1 MQDHDTDVLALGAKP
16 LPLKTAPGWELEN
29 QSARE
34 AAHDR
39 AWKR

>member
-1 MQDHDTDVLALGAKP
+1 MQDHDTDVLARGAKP
-16 LPLKTAPGWELEN
+16 LPLKTAPDWELES

-34 AAHDR
+34 AAHDL